1 MGCYISI
8 KYLCLRNI
16 VFLKDMSVYNVRY
29 WYWIS
34 DIDIMSDIDKCFQEK
49 HIQRRIETDGW
60 GSAVLERLCCL
71 PSYSVNVPSIS
82 PFQGLSTCHCFCL
95 ECFLRIASVIFLT
108 SGSDHPVEGSPL
120 HHSFPFLS
128 YSCVPHF
135 LTLGTEETQRTPL
148 INS

>member
-108 SGSDHPVEGSPL
+108 SGSDHLSKVVPYTIR
-120 HHSFPFLS
+120 FLFS
-128 YSCVPHF
+128 LIHVF
-135 LTLGTEETQRTPL
+135 LTFWLWELKRLKEL
-148 INS
+148 LW